1 MGHIQSLDDFI
12 GFVFRRRSII
22 IAVTLLGVALS
33 VFVAKTRPK
42 TYESFAAIQIQ
53 PPRVTDTATG
63 GADEDASGSVQVLQT
78 IEQQLT
84 TRESLMAMIERH
96 GLFADLPGL
105 TVDQKVGLLR
115 NAISFQQIASAAA
128 PTYGAPARASALII
142 TARLGDAEQA
152 ARVAND
158 FAQGFLDQSSAG
170 QSDRAAAN
178 FAFFQD
184 DEARL
189 RAGIAALEE
198 QIASYKNAN
207 ANALPTI
214 ENARREEL
222 VSLESDLRD
231 LDQTVV
237 ALNSERAVIEGLENP
252 RATDRR
258 RLDEL
263 IATMAQFAAQRTALT
278 ARKAEIESA
287 IAQIPD
293 VERTLR
299 GFERALDQLQA
310 QYDVVNRRLAE
321 AETDVRLADQQQDER
336 FSLLERAITPEF
348 ATGRGAK
355 RLAAVGAIASLLG
368 AVGLAFLLD
377 LLKPV
382 VRTEAQMMRELDLRP
397 VVSIP
402 EVPLRQ
408 ALRGVATEDP
418 LSLSRL
424 AVYGSLLILALV
436 VVAVSVV

>member
-1 MGHIQSLDDFI
+1 MGHIQTLDDFI
-12 GFVFRRRSII
+12 SFLIRRRSII
-22 IAVTLLGVALS
+22 IAVTILGVALS

-53 PPRVTDTATG
+53 PPRVTDSSQIATG
-63 GADEDASGSVQVLQT
+63 DDPSGSVQVLQT

-84 TRESLMAMIERH
+84 TRESLTAMIERH
-96 GLFADLPGL
+96 GLFIDLPGL
-105 TVDQKVGLLR
+105 TLEQKISLLR
-115 NAISFQQIASAAA
+115 NSISFQQIASAAA
-128 PTYGAPARASALII
+128 PTYGSPARASALII
-142 TARLGDAEQA
+142 TARLGDPEQA

-178 FAFFQD
+178 FAFFNE

-189 RAGIAALEE
+189 RTAIAALED
-198 QIASYKNAN
+198 QIAAYKNAN
-207 ANALPTI
+207 ANALPGI
-214 ENARREEL
+214 EDARRAEL

-231 LDQTVV
+231 LEQSIV
-237 ALNSERAVIEGLENP
+237 ALNSERAAIAALDTL

-263 IATMAQFAAQRTALT
+263 LATTAQFDAQRSALT
-278 ARKAEIESA
+278 ARKSEIEVA
-287 IAQIPD
+287 MAQTPE

-299 GFERALDQLQA
+299 GFERDLQQLQT
-310 QYDVVNRRLAE
+310 QYDVASRRLAE

-336 FSLLERAITPEF
+336 FALLERAITPEF

-368 AVGLAFLLD
+368 AVALAFLLD

-402 EVPLRQ
+402 EVTLRQ
-408 ALRGVATEDP
+408 AALGVTDDHP